1 MRKPQPP
8 QRFPT
13 MRRSDHR
20 KWSRSAFVA
29 GTKVGYCLIKIP
41 VAGWQFITH
50 QVSLFPAVA
59 LTNATAAVSLSFFSL
74 VAANNGGQVQVN
86 QILVEIDNEI
96 ARLQEARNLLAGG
109 SVRGAKRGKAAVKRA
124 SSKRKMSTEG
134 RRRIA
139 EAMKRRW
146 AERRKEASGK
156 NARAAKAA

>member
-1 MRKPQPP
+1 M
-8 QRFPT
+8 
-13 MRRSDHR
+13 
-20 KWSRSAFVA
+20 
-29 GTKVGYCLIKIP
+29 
-41 VAGWQFITH
+41 
-50 QVSLFPAVA
+50 
-59 LTNATAAVSLSFFSL
+59 
-74 VAANNGGQVQVN
+74 QVN